1 MLEQHGVVADV
12 KREKGLFHRS
22 VCVAMKLQL
31 KQRLLLQ
38 RLLKL
43 LRLKFQLLQLL
54 LLQPLC
60 GKVRTL

>member
-1 MLEQHGVVADV
+1 MFEQHGVVADV

-22 VCVAMKLQL
+22 ACVATKLQL
-31 KQRLLLQ
+31 KRRLLLLQ
-38 RLLKL
+38 LLL
-43 LRLKFQLLQLL
+43 LQLLLLQLL

>member
-1 MLEQHGVVADV
+1 MFEQHGVVADV

-22 VCVAMKLQL
+22 ACVATKLQL
-31 KQRLLLQ
+31 LLLQ
-38 RLLKL
+38 LL
-43 LRLKFQLLQLL
+43 LLQLL